1 MDTTALLIF
10 LPLSPL
16 LLATILGNLQIF
28 PVPITQPRH
37 DKTRPHLLENV
48 REPCT
53 TQNDGIQKLYN
64 TEKFILHHG
73 TSRGIINQFSKI
85 RHLILII

>member
-48 REPCT
+48 RELCT
-53 TQNDGIQKLYN
+53 TQNDGIHK
-64 TEKFILHHG
+64 
-73 TSRGIINQFSKI
+73 IISY
-85 RHLILII
+85 

>member
-1 MDTTALLIF
+1 MDEWIEWNFVKRKQTANGHNCFVFF

-48 REPCT
+48 RELCT
-53 TQNDGIQKLYN
+53 TQNDGIHK
-64 TEKFILHHG
+64 
-73 TSRGIINQFSKI
+73 II
-85 RHLILII
+85 